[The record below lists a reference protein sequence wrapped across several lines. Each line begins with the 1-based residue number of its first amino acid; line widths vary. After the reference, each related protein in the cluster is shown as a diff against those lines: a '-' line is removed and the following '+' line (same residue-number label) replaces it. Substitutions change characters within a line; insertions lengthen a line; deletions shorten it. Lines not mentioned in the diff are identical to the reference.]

1 METSKMSRRRCM
13 LRAVLLVGLL
23 FLIIQLAEECPQA
36 KSAAKKTKLPVL
48 EVDYSTASRIKG
60 KRMYYDQSMNVMF
73 TITDVGEES
82 SDTDD
87 KISKVGGTYDAGAE
101 ISISS
106 ETFDTEVE
114 ISRDGGAYKEA
125 KPDWE
130 STYDGIY
137 TGCFSITARKDHS
150 ADGEYRFRVT
160 YMDRGKKEQY
170 LSDFIVIDT
179 VNRKNVAQQEAK
191 SNGSD
196 SGTAQK
202 KSSEG
207 RATDSKEPDAAGSRE
222 TESKEQDTA
231 GSTGTDSKGQNSSG
245 SRETNSKKPDAA
257 GIAGTAVG
265 KQNSRK
271 QSEENQKKSDKKN
284 SQSDTAKLSAPK
296 ILINGKEADGQICPG
311 AISLRVRFSDLKD
324 KDYKMRLV
332 RCSYHG
338 RDKEEAAF
346 QEEDV
351 TEAFLG
357 DGIRQNSHGWEGEFH
372 TFERKPENDGVYKLT
387 LSVSD
392 KAGHKKTVSAVFM
405 INRYGSRY
413 IYEDVLD
420 SLLLNKEKYHNE
432 SGQDL
437 ILTEYNP
444 CGLRKDAGR
453 IEIFRN
459 GRPMDRVKWDVM
471 PVAERSETGES
482 EVSKTDK
489 GKNGETDPGHDLMW
503 KAYRYVISGENFAA
517 DGLYQLQITSK
528 DLTGHNTNTDMQKAI
543 RFRIDQTA
551 PEIQSITGLE
561 HAIVNATEQRVCYQ
575 VYDTGGLAS
584 VRIFVDGNEIQSVH
598 DFGGDMNHYAGD
610 FVLDQSSKF
619 NSVRLIVTDLAG
631 NKSDTEDRKFK
642 IACAFPFHDTLTVS
656 TSGLIQAVAWMKKYF
671 LLFPSITG
679 AIIFLKCKN

>member
-1 METSKMSRRRCM
+1 MSMMSRRRCI
-13 LRAVLLVGLL
+13 LRVTLLAGFL
-23 FLIIQLAEECPQA
+23 FLIIQMAEDCPQA

-60 KRMYYDQSMNVMF
+60 TRMYYDQSMNVMF
-73 TITDVGEES
+73 TITDLGEES

-87 KISKVGGTYDAGAE
+87 KISKAGGTYDAGAE
-101 ISISS
+101 ISNAS

-160 YMDRGKKEQY
+160 YVDRGKKEQY
-170 LSDFIVIDT
+170 LSDYIVIDT
-179 VNRKNVAQQEAK
+179 VSRKNDAQQEAK

-207 RATDSKEPDAAGSRE
+207 RAKDSEKQNTAGSRE
-222 TESKEQDTA
+222 TDSKEQDTA

-271 QSEENQKKSDKKN
+271 QSEEKQKKSDKKN

-296 ILINGKEADGQICPG
+296 ILINEKEADGQICPG
-311 AISLRVRFSDLKD
+311 AISLRVRFPDLND
-324 KDYKMRLV
+324 KDYQMRLI

-338 RDKEEAAF
+338 GEKEEAAF

-357 DGIRQNSHGWEGEFH
+357 DGIRQNSHGGEGEFH

-392 KAGHKKTVSAVFM
+392 KAGHKKTASAVFM

-413 IYEDVLD
+413 IYGDDLA
-420 SLLLNKEKYHNE
+420 SLLLKEEKYYNE

-459 GRPMDRVKWDVM
+459 GRPMDRVKWDVV
-471 PVAERSETGES
+471 PLTERSETGEPL
-482 EVSKTDK
+482 VSKTDK
-489 GKNGETDPGHDLMW
+489 GKKNGETDPDHNLMW
-503 KAYRYVISGENFAA
+503 KAYRYIISGENFTT
-517 DGLYQLQITSK
+517 DGLYQLTITSK
-528 DLTGHNTNTDMQKAI
+528 DLTGH
-543 RFRIDQTA
+543 
-551 PEIQSITGLE
+551 
-561 HAIVNATEQRVCYQ
+561 
-575 VYDTGGLAS
+575 
-584 VRIFVDGNEIQSVH
+584 
-598 DFGGDMNHYAGD
+598 
-610 FVLDQSSKF
+610 
-619 NSVRLIVTDLAG
+619 
-631 NKSDTEDRKFK
+631 
-642 IACAFPFHDTLTVS
+642 
-656 TSGLIQAVAWMKKYF
+656 
-671 LLFPSITG
+671 
-679 AIIFLKCKN
+679 